1 MRCWAV
7 PEAFFLEAVAHS
19 AVVDAQEL
27 GHASGHVDV
36 ILLALGALLV
46 EELVDGI
53 ILRLKLEK
61 DGHDDKE
68 RLAKVG
74 GAALA
79 AAVAVRDL
87 VAGIV
92 LDGVGARKADQRL
105 LVGKAAQI
113 TDLGHELR
121 THGSADAGHSHD
133 GIVLRE
139 MGGRRSISVR

>member
-1 MRCWAV
+1 MVLNSSGR
-7 PEAFFLEAVAHS
+7 
-19 AVVDAQEL
+19 DAQ
-27 GHASGHVDV
+27 SG
-36 ILLALGALLV
+36 A
-46 EELVDGI
+46 EYS
-53 ILRLKLEK
+53 
-61 DGHDDKE
+61 HDDKE

-121 THGSADAGHSHD
+121 THGFADAGHSHD
-133 GIVLRE
+133 GIVIRE